1 MPGRGARA
9 GKKRNRVNNDI
20 TENAARTTDQGDGPR
35 TPKTKRPSGRDS
47 FQPQNWTISKLKEE
61 LERKGIKLPSS
72 TPHKTLATLYE
83 QLNYVDDA
91 SSINSSVSNNNS
103 VINST
108 PDSGEPEF
116 PADSVSCP
124 DEGEFPGDNAHGLS
138 SGSSNATEVQRINY
152 EIRQMQ
158 ANLAQ
163 ISRRLDTSF
172 ARDQNGPT
180 TNRFPLSI
188 GRTDGFG
195 ESHSGYNERRPVD
208 ELPPVI
214 IVPQKIRNDIL
225 SNRYVNLAVLLI
237 PGMESSHETQIFDRH
252 GEQVVIRAGDSRLHK
267 TLNIHEFRAAF
278 SKYKNIIC
286 EVDPFRRK
294 ELDAYAD
301 LIDSMHRQYG
311 GNYFY
316 EYHVA
321 FARKAEQYEAQN
333 IHVDWSA
340 CDTKLY
346 LTTFSGLRSA
356 SCDKCRS
363 TCHTTAFCPTSLNVP
378 KESGDEDRASKTST
392 KQFSR
397 NRTDRHGR
405 IRKFHQ
411 GREICNNFNLAGCD
425 SLHSNSNIAHICDT
439 CKVEGHPAFKC
450 PTKTAKQSNINK
462 K

>member
-1 MPGRGARA
+1 
-9 GKKRNRVNNDI
+9 V
-20 TENAARTTDQGDGPR
+20 
-35 TPKTKRPSGRDS
+35 
-47 FQPQNWTISKLKEE
+47 
-61 LERKGIKLPSS
+61 
-72 TPHKTLATLYE
+72 TLYE
-83 QLNYVDDA
+83 QLSSVDDA
-91 SSINSSVSNNNS
+91 SSINTSSNNNS
-103 VINST
+103 AIYSN
-108 PDSGEPEF
+108 PDDGEHEL
-116 PADSVSCP
+116 PANSVSFP
-124 DEGEFPGDNAHGLS
+124 DERTFPGDNANDLC
-138 SGSSNATEVQRINY
+138 SGSADDVLRITH

-163 ISRRLDTSF
+163 ISHRLDTSF
-172 ARDQNGPT
+172 AGDRNGPIT
-180 TNRFPLSI
+180 SGIPFSI
-188 GRTDGFG
+188 GRSDSTG
-195 ESHSGYNERRPVD
+195 ESRSGRTERRPVD
-208 ELPPVI
+208 DLPPVI

-237 PGMESSHETQIFDRH
+237 PGMESSHETQIFDKH

-311 GNYFY
+311 GSYFY

-363 TCHTTAFCPTSLNVP
+363 TCHTTAFCPTSLSLP
-378 KESGDEDRASKTST
+378 KQTGDEERLPKTST
-392 KQFSR
+392 SQSSR
-397 NRTDRHGR
+397 NRTDRQGR
-405 IRKFHQ
+405 VRKFHQ
-411 GREICNNFNLAGCD
+411 GKEICNNFNQAGCD
-425 SLHSNSNIAHICDT
+425 SLHMNSNIAHICDT
-439 CKVEGHPAFKC
+439 CKMEGHPAFKC
-450 PTKTAKQSNINK
+450 PSKSLKQTNTSK